1 MECFRL
7 VPFVPRLGVVRRS
20 FLITVCSIVRLS
32 GLRLLASGQFKRGAT
47 MAFELTGTVKYAR
60 RMKGTAKGS
69 GKPYDFFSLIVLDT
83 DEGERIPL
91 QMSSDNPQFEEL
103 CQRDQK
109 MVDQPIKV
117 VIRRCLPGVKKNKD
131 TGKDEPTVRFFIKKV
146 LFQAAPQATGR

>member
-1 MECFRL
+1 
-7 VPFVPRLGVVRRS
+7 
-20 FLITVCSIVRLS
+20 
-32 GLRLLASGQFKRGAT
+32 

-131 TGKDEPTVRFFIKKV
+131 TGKEEPTVRFFIKKV
-146 LFQAAPQATGR
+146 LFQAASQVAGR